1 VIAELSPSVRVALR
15 GAGAALA
22 LAFLA
27 FVLYTATP
35 IGGEALFGTWIY
47 CGVMI
52 GASAICLA
60 RAVLVRRERAA
71 WALIGMGLLIWTGG
85 EIYYEA
91 TLAATGSVPIP
102 SPADAGYLLF
112 YPLTYAGL
120 IVLLRERIG
129 NFPFSRWLDGLIA
142 GLAVAALVAALA
154 LGPIADA
161 STSGSS
167 LEIAT
172 NLAYP
177 IADLTLL
184 TLVISAA
191 AFTGWRPGPTWSLLG
206 AGLLVLAIS
215 DVTYL
220 LQSAQGSYV
229 EGGLLDAAWPLGALL
244 LAGAAWVSP
253 GQRRKVHPRGL
264 RVAIV
269 PVAAALLAIGVLA
282 AERLGRLPAAAEVLA
297 LLTLL
302 LVIGRLGVSLR
313 RASANLASSER
324 EALYDE
330 LTGLANRR
338 ALMAALSAAVA
349 RPPQVGSAHLLVM
362 FDLDGFKAYNDAFG
376 HPAGDALL
384 ARLAEQ
390 LHAFCGERAE
400 AYRLGGDEF
409 CLLAE
414 CSPAEVGPL
423 VAGATA
429 ALAEHGEGFQ
439 VTASQGSVL
448 IPSEAGSREEAL
460 RMADTRMYAQKSRER
475 ASAGSQ
481 SRDVLMRAQRERR
494 PELHEHVLD
503 VAALARAVAAEL
515 GMSEEQR
522 DEVFR
527 AAELHDT
534 GKMAIPDAILNKPG
548 PLEPEEWR
556 FMREHTLIGER
567 IIAAAPALVPVA
579 RLVRSSHER
588 FDGGGYPDGL
598 RGEQIPLGSRV
609 IAVCDAY
616 EAMSSERPYSVA
628 MTPARAT
635 QELRSGAG
643 TQFDPLVVE
652 AFERVARAMES
663 ASPPVERTD
672 DARTPARLP
681 VGRRSERP

>member
-1 VIAELSPSVRVALR
+1 VIAEIAPVPRLVLR
-15 GAGAALA
+15 GAAAMLA
-22 LAFLA
+22 VAFFA

-47 CGVMI
+47 CGVMV
-52 GASAICLA
+52 GASASCLA
-60 RAVLVRRERAA
+60 RAALVGRERAA
-71 WALIGMGLLIWTGG
+71 WTLIGLGLLIWTGG

-91 TLAATGSVPIP
+91 ILATAGSVPVP
-102 SPADAGYLLF
+102 SPADACYLLF

-120 IVLLRERIG
+120 IALLRARIG
-129 NFPFSRWLDGLIA
+129 NFPAIRWLDGLIA
-142 GLAVAALVAALA
+142 GLATAALVAALA

-161 STSGSS
+161 GGSGST
-167 LEIAT
+167 LEVAT

-184 TLVISAA
+184 TLVVTAA
-191 AFTGWRPGPTWSLLG
+191 AFTGWRPGGTWALLG
-206 AGLLVLAIS
+206 AGLLVLVGS
-215 DVTYL
+215 DITYL
-220 LQSAQGSYV
+220 LQAARGTYV

-244 LAGAAWVSP
+244 LAAAAWMTPSP
-253 GQRRKVHPRGL
+253 RRVAPSDGL

-282 AERLGRLPAAAEVLA
+282 AERLERIPATAEVLA
-297 LLTLL
+297 LITLL
-302 LVIGRLGVSLR
+302 LVIGRMAIALR
-313 RASANLASSER
+313 RSNVNLASTER
-324 EALYDE
+324 EALTDA

-338 ALMAALSAAVA
+338 ALMTDLALTAARA
-349 RPPQVGSAHLLVM
+349 PDPGNAHLFVM

-384 ARLAEQ
+384 ARLAAR
-390 LHAFCGERAE
+390 LRSFAGGRAA

-414 CSPAEVGPL
+414 CPLGEVAPL

-429 ALAEHGEGFQ
+429 ALSERGEGFI
-439 VTASQGSVL
+439 VTASQGSAL
-448 IPSEAGSREEAL
+448 IPGEAVGREDAMRL
-460 RMADTRMYAQKSRER
+460 ADARMYAQKSRER

-481 SRDVLMRAQRERR
+481 SRDVLMRAQRERQ
-494 PELHEHVLD
+494 PELHEHVRD
-503 VAALARAVAAEL
+503 VAELARAVAVEL
-515 GMSEEQR
+515 GMTAEER

-534 GKMAIPDAILNKPG
+534 GKIAIPDAILNKAG
-548 PLEPEEWR
+548 PLEPEEWS

-588 FDGGGYPDGL
+588 WDGDGYPDGL

-609 IAVCDAY
+609 ITVCDAY
-616 EAMSSERPYSVA
+616 EAMLADRPYSGGIVHE
-628 MTPARAT
+628 RAVE
-635 QELRSGAG
+635 ELRRNAG
-643 TQFDPLVVE
+643 TQFDERVVA
-652 AFERVARAMES
+652 AFERAVS
-663 ASPPVERTD
+663 KSGD
-672 DARTPARLP
+672 QS
-681 VGRRSERP
+681 RRP

>member
-1 VIAELSPSVRVALR
+1 MRLALR
-15 GAGAALA
+15 ACGTVLAAAL
-22 LAFLA
+22 LA
-27 FVLYTATP
+27 FVLHTATP

-47 CGVMI
+47 CAVML
-52 GASAICLA
+52 GASASCLA

-71 WALIGMGLLIWTGG
+71 WTLIGAGLLIWTGG

-91 TLAATGSVPIP
+91 AIAASGSVPIP

-129 NFPFSRWLDGLIA
+129 SFPFTRWLDGLIA
-142 GLAVAALVAALA
+142 GLAVAALVAALT

-161 STSGSS
+161 GNGGSG
-167 LEIAT
+167 LGTAT

-184 TLVISAA
+184 TLVASAA
-191 AFTGWRPGPTWSLLG
+191 AFTGWRPGATWSLLG
-206 AGLLVLAIS
+206 AGLLVLAVS

-220 LQSAQGSYV
+220 LQSAQGRYV

-244 LAGAAWVSP
+244 LAGAAWVAP
-253 GQRRKVHPRGL
+253 APRRRVHPHGL

-297 LLTLL
+297 LVTLL

-324 EALYDE
+324 EALSDE

-338 ALMAALSAAVA
+338 ALMSDLSGAVVRSP
-349 RPPQVGSAHLLVM
+349 RPGNAHLLVM

-390 LHAFCGERAE
+390 LHDFAGDRAE

-414 CSPAEVGPL
+414 CSPGQVEPL
-423 VAGATA
+423 VAGARA
-429 ALAEHGEGFQ
+429 ALAEHGEGFR

-448 IPSEAGSREEAL
+448 IPGEAGNREEAL
-460 RMADTRMYAQKSRER
+460 RLADTRMYAQKSRER

-503 VAALARAVAAEL
+503 VAKLARAVASEL
-515 GMSEEQR
+515 AMSAEQR
-522 DEVFR
+522 DEVYR

-534 GKMAIPDAILNKPG
+534 GKMAIPDAILGKPG

-556 FMREHTLIGER
+556 FMREHPLIGER

-588 FDGGGYPDGL
+588 WDGGGYPDGL
-598 RGEQIPLGSRV
+598 RGGQIPLGSRV
-609 IAVCDAY
+609 VTVCDAY
-616 EAMSSERPYSVA
+616 EAMISERPYSVA
-628 MTPARAT
+628 MVPARAIE
-635 QELRSGAG
+635 ELRRGAG
-643 TQFDPLVVE
+643 TQFDPRVVA
-652 AFERVARAMES
+652 AFERVVAGS
-663 ASPPVERTD
+663 AATEPE
-672 DARTPARLP
+672 PAEEA
-681 VGRRSERP
+681 GT

>member
-1 VIAELSPSVRVALR
+1 MIAELPFPVRLALR
-15 GAGAALA
+15 ASAALLVA
-22 LAFLA
+22 GFAA

-35 IGGEALFGTWIY
+35 VGGEALFGTWIY
-47 CGVMI
+47 CGVMV
-52 GASAICLA
+52 GAAASCLA
-60 RAVLVRRERAA
+60 RAVLIKPERAA
-71 WALIGMGLLIWTGG
+71 WVLIGAGLLIWTGG

-91 TLAATGSVPIP
+91 ALAASGSVPIP

-120 IVLLRERIG
+120 ILLLRERIG
-129 NFPFSRWLDGLIA
+129 SFPITRWLDGLIA
-142 GLAVAALVAALA
+142 GLAVAALTAALA

-161 STSGSS
+161 STGGSN
-167 LEIAT
+167 LEVAT

-184 TLVISAA
+184 ALVCSAA

-206 AGLLVLAIS
+206 AGLLVLAVS

-244 LAGAAWVSP
+244 LAGAAWVP
-253 GQRRKVHPRGL
+253 AGRRHQVHPRGL
-264 RVAIV
+264 RVAVV
-269 PVAAALLAIGVLA
+269 PVLAALLAIGVLA
-282 AERLGRLPAAAEVLA
+282 GERIERMPAAAEVLA
-297 LLTLL
+297 LITLL
-302 LVIGRLGVSLR
+302 LVVGRLGVSLR
-313 RASANLASSER
+313 RSNANLASSER
-324 EALYDE
+324 EALADE

-338 ALMAALSAAVA
+338 ALMADLSAAVG
-349 RPPQVGSAHLLVM
+349 RVPMPGKAHLLVM

-384 ARLAEQ
+384 ARLAEG
-390 LHAFCGERAE
+390 LRAFCGDRAE

-414 CSPAEVGPL
+414 CSLAEVDPL

-429 ALAEHGEGFQ
+429 ALAEHGEGFL
-439 VTASQGSVL
+439 VTASRGSVL
-448 IPSEAGSREEAL
+448 IPGEARSREQAL
-460 RMADTRMYAQKSRER
+460 RVADTRMYAQKSRER

-481 SRDVLMRAQRERR
+481 SRDVLMRAQHERR
-494 PELHEHVLD
+494 PELHEHVSD
-503 VAALARAVAAEL
+503 VAQLARAVAAEL

-548 PLEPEEWR
+548 PLEAEEWS

-588 FDGGGYPDGL
+588 WDGSGYPDEL

-609 IAVCDAY
+609 ISVCDAY
-616 EAMSSERPYSVA
+616 EAMISERPYSVA
-628 MTPARAT
+628 MASARAIE
-635 QELRSGAG
+635 ELRQGAG
-643 TQFDPLVVE
+643 TQFDPQVVS
-652 AFERVARAMES
+652 AFDRVIA
-663 ASPPVERTD
+663 
-672 DARTPARLP
+672 ARTSAAEHGGGRGGARLD
-681 VGRRSERP
+681 